1 MDSQEE
7 VGNFSAKVHTCM
19 RDTVWEASAHGLD
32 SPVLSTGRGSG
43 WFSVVNFVLDGP
55 SGHNTPAASDSFLL
69 VKRLFTPRLSF

>member
-1 MDSQEE
+1 MYER
-7 VGNFSAKVHTCM
+7 H
-19 RDTVWEASAHGLD
+19 RVWEASAHGLD

>member
-7 VGNFSAKVHTCM
+7 VGNFSDKGPHMCERHRVG
-19 RDTVWEASAHGLD
+19 EASAHGLA

-55 SGHNTPAASDSFLL
+55 SGYNTPAASD
-69 VKRLFTPRLSF
+69 